1 MGCQEGDACREWV
14 QSHGTKGRGRLQ
26 AHYGRE
32 MPQLSQCCCF
42 LCFFFFFCP
51 SVGAVMVFFTCCVF
65 AQGFTAHYAA
75 AD

>member
-1 MGCQEGDACREWV
+1 MPAGSGSRAMAPRVGGGCRHIAVGKC
-14 QSHGTKGRGRLQ
+14 
-26 AHYGRE
+26 YG
-32 MPQLSQCCCF
+32 LASAAVFF
-42 LCFFFFFCP
+42 LFFFCP